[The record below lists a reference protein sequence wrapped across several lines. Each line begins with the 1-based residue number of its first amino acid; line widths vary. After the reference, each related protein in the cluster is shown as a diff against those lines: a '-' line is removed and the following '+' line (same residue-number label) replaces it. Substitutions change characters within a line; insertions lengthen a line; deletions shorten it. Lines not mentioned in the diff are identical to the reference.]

1 MQLAKCREE
10 RETFDDK
17 IKEGQK
23 DVEVQFFHYF
33 YFGSYLL
40 LIIESIRKST

>member
-17 IKEGQK
+17 IKEDQK
-23 DVEVQFFHYF
+23 DVEVQFFSLF
-33 YFGSYLL
+33 SF
-40 LIIESIRKST
+40 R